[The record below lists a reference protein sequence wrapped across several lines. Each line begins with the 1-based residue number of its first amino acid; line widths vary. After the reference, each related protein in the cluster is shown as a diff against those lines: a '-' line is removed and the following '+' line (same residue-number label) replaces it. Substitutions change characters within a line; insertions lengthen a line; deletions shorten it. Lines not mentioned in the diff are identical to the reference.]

1 MGVPQLWTLF
11 NGTNLLVI
19 SAVYILVGTIV
30 IALNSSN
37 RSIEGT

>member
-11 NGTNLLVI
+11 NSTNLLVI
-19 SAVYILVGTIV
+19 SAFYILVRTIV